1 MTMMN
6 KTYSELITIPTF
18 KERYNYLQLDGL
30 VGKDTFG
37 FKRWLN
43 QVFYTSGE
51 WRSLRRTII
60 LRDNGNDLA
69 CDGFEIYGQLLVHH
83 IVDITYED
91 ILKRRRV
98 VFDPDNLITTTLN
111 THNAIHYGD
120 ESLLIIA
127 PTVRTKNDT
136 CPWR

>member
-1 MTMMN
+1 MMTMN
-6 KTYSELITIPTF
+6 KTYSELMSLRTF
-18 KERYNYLQLDGL
+18 KDRYNYLRLDGV

-37 FKRWLN
+37 FRRWLN

-51 WRSLRRTII
+51 WRSLRRRII

-69 CDGFEIYGQLLVHH
+69 CNGFEIYGHILVHH

-91 ILKRRRV
+91 VLKRKPII
-98 VFDPDNLITTTLN
+98 FDPDNLITTTLN

-120 ESLLIIA
+120 EGLLITS
-127 PTVRTKNDT
+127 PKVRTKNDT